1 MKTLQKIALSI
12 LFLALA
18 SPLFAQKETKK
29 TNPKEETWLW
39 EISGNGL
46 ENPSYLFGTIHILC
60 PQDFELSSTLKSK
73 LEISQQLVLEV
84 ADAENPA
91 NLMVI
96 LQAMTMKGKK
106 LKDLYT
112 VEEYAELKQF
122 FADSIGLDI
131 SMIESFSPMFATTAI
146 LPAMMGCVETKSYEA
161 ELTALAR
168 QQNKEVKEVETLAQ
182 QLSMF
187 DTIPYH
193 IQAQEL
199 LRTAREWTKEKIT
212 FAALVEIYKNQK
224 FGLSQAFIHAN
235 MGSMTEYKDVLLDN
249 RNKDWIGKIKAFAS
263 EKPTLFAFGAGH
275 LGGDKGLIELLKKE
289 GYTVKPLKN

>member
-1 MKTLQKIALSI
+1 MKTLQKIAFGL
-12 LFLALA
+12 LFLAFA
-18 SPLFAQKETKK
+18 PSLFAQKENKK
-29 TNPKEETWLW
+29 PNPKEETWLW

-60 PQDFELSSTLKSK
+60 PEDFEISSTLKNKLAASK
-73 LEISQQLVLEV
+73 QLVLEV

-91 NLMVI
+91 NLMVV

-112 VEEYAELKQF
+112 AEEYAELKQF
-122 FADSIGLDI
+122 FTDSIGLDI

-146 LPAMMGCVETKSYEA
+146 LPAMMGCMETKSYEA

-199 LRTAREWTKEKIT
+199 LRTAREWTKEKTTRISVS
-212 FAALVEIYKNQK
+212 FC
-224 FGLSQAFIHAN
+224 S
-235 MGSMTEYKDVLLDN
+235 
-249 RNKDWIGKIKAFAS
+249 
-263 EKPTLFAFGAGH
+263 
-275 LGGDKGLIELLKKE
+275 
-289 GYTVKPLKN
+289 

>member
-1 MKTLQKIALSI
+1 MKTLQKIAFGL

-18 SPLFAQKETKK
+18 SPLFAQKENKK

-39 EISGNGL
+39 EISGKGL
-46 ENPSYLFGTIHILC
+46 EKPSYLFGTIHILC
-60 PQDFELSSTLKSK
+60 PEDFEISSNLKNK
-73 LEISQQLVLEV
+73 LEASQQLVLEV

-91 NLMVI
+91 NLMVV

-112 VEEYAELKQF
+112 AEEYAELKQF
-122 FADSIGLDI
+122 FTDSIGLDI
-131 SMIESFSPMFATTAI
+131 SMIESFSPMFATTAL
-146 LPAMMGCVETKSYEA
+146 LPAMMGCIETKSYEA

-199 LRTAREWTKEKIT
+199 LRTTREWTKEKTT
-212 FAALVEIYKNQK
+212 FAALVDIYKGQK
-224 FGLSQAFIHAN
+224 YSLSQAFMHAN

-249 RNKDWIGKIKAFAS
+249 RNRAWIAKINAFAA

-275 LGGDKGLIELLKKE
+275 LGGEKGLIELLRKE